1 MAKGLNRGSTG
12 RVDVANNVA
21 ANHAKGMNM
30 RISVVQMCPGHD
42 KARNIAQAGQLI
54 EAAFVDRFDIVSL
67 PEMWSCLGGDR
78 GQKFAE
84 AEELPVPGSGAPGGA
99 AYRFLRDTAVQ
110 LGAIV
115 HGGSIGER
123 GTGADAGRLFNTTLV
138 FDAKGHEIARYRKI
152 HLFDITTP
160 DGMGYRESSTY
171 GAGNEIVTYQASDM
185 TVGCAICYDLRFSEL
200 FLALR
205 HAGTE
210 LIFLPSAFTVPTG
223 QAHWE
228 VLIRA
233 RAIETQSWI
242 AAPAT
247 WGEHLDAKG
256 EPRVTFGHSIIC
268 DPWGRVVAEMKDG
281 TGSISAVIDRTATA
295 KIRCD
300 MPVLQHRA
308 ARPTMALIDAGR
320 AKQAEQGHAA

>member
-1 MAKGLNRGSTG
+1 M
-12 RVDVANNVA
+12 RV
-21 ANHAKGMNM
+21 
-30 RISVVQMCPGHD
+30 SVVQMCPGHD
-42 KARNIAQAGQLI
+42 KASNIEQAGRLI
-54 EAAFVDRFDIVSL
+54 EAASEDGFDIVGL
-67 PEMWSCLGGDR
+67 PEMWSCLGGNR
-78 GQKFAE
+78 SLKFEE
-84 AEELPVPGSGAPGGA
+84 AEELPAPDSGAPGGT
-99 AYRFLRDTAVQ
+99 AYSFLRDIAIR

-138 FDAKGHEIARYRKI
+138 FDAHGREIARYRKI

-171 GAGNEIVTYQASDM
+171 GAGHEVVTYPASGM
-185 TVGCAICYDLRFSEL
+185 TVGCAICYDLRFPEL

-205 HAGTE
+205 HNGAE

-223 QAHWE
+223 RAHWE

-247 WGEHLDAKG
+247 WGEHQDAKG
-256 EPRVTFGHSIIC
+256 ETRVTFGHSMIC
-268 DPWGRVVAEMKDG
+268 DPWGRVVAEMPDG
-281 TGSISAVIDRTATA
+281 IGVIHAMIDRAATA
-295 KIRCD
+295 KIRRD
-300 MPVLQHRA
+300 MPVLEHRA
-308 ARPTMALIDAGR
+308 ARLPIAFLDADR
-320 AKQAEQGHAA
+320 AKPPKPGRGA